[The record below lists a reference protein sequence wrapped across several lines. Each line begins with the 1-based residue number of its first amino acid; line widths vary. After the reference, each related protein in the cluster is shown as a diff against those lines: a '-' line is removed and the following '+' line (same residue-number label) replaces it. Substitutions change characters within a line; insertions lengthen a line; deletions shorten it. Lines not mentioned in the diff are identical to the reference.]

1 MYMNEYLKEK
11 EPSRDLITHA
21 LGASLGSGKLVL
33 EAIGLFYPSEL
44 NKGGMNCELSVIRRS
59 CVVLLEE
66 MMKVR
71 PLIRPEVKEEAV
83 KLALEWKAKARNE
96 ATNSL
101 ELWAFLQLVGAFG
114 LIGEFDRDEIFK
126 LFGSVAVRK
135 QAPELFKSLGFADK
149 ASEFI
154 QKLVSEKKRLDAIR
168 FIHAFEQLDKF
179 PPMPLLKAHLKFA
192 KKDANTSFKKG
203 QDPIKV
209 QDEAIDKEVVSLRA
223 IIRCIE
229 SYKLG
234 VEPQYSPENLRKRIS
249 ELKKQKKER
258 KVTQESHGPE
268 AQGQHLGGKKRT
280 APEVKAQPNK
290 NSNKHRRTDPVSAA
304 RSASFRAPATG
315 HSIQPS
321 YLRPVDLFESRG
333 AEYYMSSAGM
343 PRQAAD
349 APHTSYGNTSTFN
362 SLRASHHQ
370 QTGSYKGEGA
380 EYAARYYDSAYSIP
394 DAHNSL
400 SAGRYGLVGSSPNA
414 HTRHTTLTGGA
425 YELTNSSP
433 VTHSRHTT
441 QLMNS
446 TTASYGLGGST
457 SHLSPLTKRYGTS
470 SSMAGNGR
478 TGQFGSAGSPPPAR
492 ATNASPN
499 GSISYVSGDPLR
511 IPTYN
516 DRPVYSSSG
525 YGTHTNQYQPSI
537 YHL

>member
-1 MYMNEYLKEK
+1 M
-11 EPSRDLITHA
+11 
-21 LGASLGSGKLVL
+21 
-33 EAIGLFYPSEL
+33 
-44 NKGGMNCELSVIRRS
+44 
-59 CVVLLEE
+59 
-66 MMKVR
+66 
-71 PLIRPEVKEEAV
+71 
-83 KLALEWKAKARNE
+83 
-96 ATNSL
+96 
-101 ELWAFLQLVGAFG
+101 
-114 LIGEFDRDEIFK
+114 
-126 LFGSVAVRK
+126 
-135 QAPELFKSLGFADK
+135 
-149 ASEFI
+149 
-154 QKLVSEKKRLDAIR
+154 SEKKRLDAIR

-192 KKDANTSFKKG
+192 KKDAKTSFKKG
-203 QDPIKV
+203 QDPIKAQV
-209 QDEAIDKEVVSLRA
+209 LVLFLLPYQSSLDPDQIAIVYDFVSLIPLQDESIDKEVVSLRA

-234 VEPQYSPENLRKRIS
+234 VEPQYSPENLKKRIS
-249 ELKKQKKER
+249 ELKRQKKER
-258 KVTQESHGPE
+258 KVSQESHGPE
-268 AQGQHLGGKKRT
+268 AQGEHPGGKKRV
-280 APEVKAQPNK
+280 APDVKAQPNK
-290 NSNKHRRTDPVSAA
+290 NSNKHRRTDPASSS
-304 RSASFRAPATG
+304 RSVSFRAPATG
-315 HSIQPS
+315 HSIQPA

-333 AEYYMSSAGM
+333 AEYYMPSAGM

-380 EYAARYYDSAYSIP
+380 EYAARYYDSAHSVP

-400 SAGRYGLVGSSPNA
+400 SAGRYGLVGSSPIA

-441 QLMNS
+441 QRMNS

-457 SHLSPLTKRYGTS
+457 SHLSPLTQRYGTS

-492 ATNASPN
+492 VT
-499 GSISYVSGDPLR
+499 
-511 IPTYN
+511 N
-516 DRPVYSSSG
+516 DRPVSSSG